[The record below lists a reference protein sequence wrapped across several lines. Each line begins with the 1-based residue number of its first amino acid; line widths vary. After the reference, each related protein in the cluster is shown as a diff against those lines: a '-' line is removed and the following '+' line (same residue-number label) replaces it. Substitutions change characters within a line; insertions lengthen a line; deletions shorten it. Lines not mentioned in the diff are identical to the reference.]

1 MWRKMSPRRW
11 RVERVVGPDA
21 ARRWHAAYALL
32 AEAARAKS
40 AGCKDLPATPA
51 ADTGS
56 SAFERAASSGGAR
69 SQHCD
74 GHVFSRGPGGRQ
86 WLHNG

>member
-1 MWRKMSPRRW
+1 MRRKTSPRRL
-11 RVERVVGPDA
+11 RVERVGCPDA

-40 AGCKDLPATPA
+40 ASCKGLPATPA

-56 SAFERAASSGGAR
+56 SAFERAASSGGSR
-69 SQHCD
+69 SGHCD
-74 GHVFSRGPGGRQ
+74 GHVFSRGWGGRQ